1 MTKRRKKNDEKKND
15 GKKDEDKKGWKKGQ
29 IDRRKNM
36 EKKKTKE
43 KYILYY

>member
-1 MTKRRKKNDEKKND
+1 MKRRKKND
-15 GKKDEDKKGWKKGQ
+15 GKKEEDKKGW

-36 EKKKTKE
+36 EEKKIKE